1 MKKTLLLAAVLLS
14 VFSTYAYTAVTV
26 GPYLQSPTPNSI
38 KVMWQ
43 TDSLCTVKV
52 MYGTSPGSLTQTAT
66 DGSVSNKHMVAI
78 TGLSADTKYYYAI
91 YNDTVFA
98 EGDSANHHFR
108 TFPVAGTNT
117 HVRAFAIGDFGKGN
131 SWQQKVR
138 DSYTATYDNGETDLW
153 LWLGDNVYDDGTEQE
168 YLTKVF
174 DTTYGYQKLMKHLPF
189 EPAPGN
195 HDYTS
200 VAPVGNNIDPL
211 QHTGPYYD
219 FVEVYRSGEAGG
231 VPTNHELFYS
241 YDYGNVHF
249 VSLNSEVGN
258 VINQQY
264 DWTGTYLFGNFN
276 GSPMTTWLHADL
288 QANTKPWVVIYFHQP
303 PYTDGSHDSGAF
315 WEVYMKAMR
324 ENFAE
329 IWEQYGVDLVI
340 CGHSHAYERSY
351 LVKGSYG
358 DVGNI
363 NMFNYVSNNNGVDAQ
378 GQAFTKYT
386 QGTNANEGT
395 VYVVCGNSGSK
406 DDAPPFNHPY
416 MYSEF
421 GCDTCCGFFI
431 LDVDSNRLDGRHIDA
446 YGVERDHFTMLK
458 INGANPNKVED
469 MQQDMF
475 AKVLVAPN
483 PFSASTKLSFEMKK
497 AGLVKIRLHD
507 ATGKLITLFEGE
519 LNKGP
524 QQFEISG
531 DKLGLAKGIYSMQ
544 LSSGAV
550 NISRSLILQ

>member
-1 MKKTLLLAAVLLS
+1 MKKLLLLVFAPFALFLNAQTS
-14 VFSTYAYTAVTV
+14 VTI

-38 KVMWQ
+38 KVMWR
-43 TDSLCTVKV
+43 TDSLCSVKV
-52 MYGTSPGSLTQTAT
+52 MYGTSPTSLTQTAT
-66 DGSVSNKHMVAI
+66 DTAMSSKHTVHI
-78 TGLSADTKYYYAI
+78 SGLTADTKYYYAI
-91 YNDTVFA
+91 YNNNVFV
-98 EGDSANHHFR
+98 EGDSANHYFR
-108 TFPVAGTNT
+108 TFPLAGSNT
-117 HVRAFAIGDFGKGN
+117 HVRALAFGDFGKGN

-138 DSYTATYDNGETDLW
+138 DSYVSNYDNGETDLW

-174 DTTYGYQKLMKHLPF
+174 DSVYGYQKLMKHLPF

-195 HDYTS
+195 HDYSS
-200 VAPVGNNIDPL
+200 VAGVGSAIDPL
-211 QHTGPYYD
+211 QHSGPYYD
-219 FVEVYRSGEAGG
+219 FVEVYRNGEAGG
-231 VPTNHELFYS
+231 VATNHELFYS

-249 VSLNSEVGN
+249 ISLNSEIGC

-264 DWTGTYLFGNFN
+264 DWTGAYLFGSFN

-288 QANTKPWVVIYFHQP
+288 QANTKPWVVIYLHQP
-303 PYTDGSHDSGAF
+303 PYTDGSHDAGAF
-315 WEVYMKAMR
+315 WEVYMKAIR

-340 CGHSHAYERSY
+340 AGHSHVYERSF

-358 DVGNI
+358 DMADI
-363 NMFNYVSNNNGVDAQ
+363 NMFNYVQTNNGVEAQ

-406 DDAPPFNHPY
+406 DDNPAFNHPY

-421 GCDTCCGFFI
+421 GCDTCCGYFI

-483 PFSASTKLSFEMKK
+483 PFTSSTKLTFEMKK
-497 AGLVKIRLHD
+497 AGMVKIRLHD
-507 ATGKLITLFEGE
+507 ATGKLTSVFEGA
-519 LNKGP
+519 LNKGA

-531 DKLGLAKGIYSMQ
+531 EKLGLAKGIYTMQ